1 MTKRE
6 DEQVELEE
14 DGGDKVEID
23 NKINGKIDSSK
34 EIEFPYQR
42 SREPIALEDRVVAV
56 DLLVAVDQAAVA
68 DQVAV
73 AVKVDR
79 QELTE

>member
-6 DEQVELEE
+6 DGIIELEE

-34 EIEFPYQR
+34 EIQFPHQR
-42 SREPIALEDRVVAV
+42 SREPIAVGVLVVA
-56 DLLVAVDQAAVA
+56 AVSAAALDQAAVA

>member
-6 DEQVELEE
+6 GAAIEVEE

-23 NKINGKIDSSK
+23 HKINGKIDSSK
-34 EIEFPYQR
+34 EIQFPYLN
-42 SREPIALEDRVVAV
+42 SREPIALGVLVVAV
-56 DLLVAVDQAAVA
+56 EVVVAVDQAAAAVQAVA
-68 DQVAV
+68 